1 MQGARANAK
10 RIIVRYTLVIGNK
23 AYSSWSLRPWL
34 VMKTAGITFDE
45 VRIPLYQGDY
55 RIRIAAYSRAGKV
68 PILVAG
74 NLTVWDS
81 LAICEY
87 LAERHPERRLWPSD
101 EAARAYARA
110 ISAEMHS
117 GFQALR
123 SNLPM
128 NLRRQF
134 PGVAVAPEAHSDIAR
149 IEAIWSD
156 SLQRYGGPFLCGGGF
171 SIADAMYAPVATRF
185 ETYAV
190 ALSVPARTY
199 ADTLLAL
206 PAMQEWYA
214 AARAETEVLPQYE
227 QQR

>member
-1 MQGARANAK
+1 MAL
-10 RIIVRYTLVIGNK
+10 YTLVIGNK

-34 VMKTAGITFDE
+34 AMKNAGIVFDE

-55 RIRIAAYSRAGKV
+55 RTRITNYSPAGKV
-68 PILVAG
+68 PILIAG
-74 NLTVWDS
+74 SVTVWDS

-87 LAERHPERRLWPSD
+87 LAELHPEQQLWPAD
-101 EAARAYARA
+101 AAARAYARA

-123 SNLPM
+123 SNMSM
-128 NLRRQF
+128 NVRRSF
-134 PGVAVAPEAHSDIAR
+134 PGVGMTSEVKSEIER
-149 IEAIWSD
+149 IEVIWND
-156 SLQRYGGPFLCGGGF
+156 SLQRYGGPFLCGGF

-185 ETYAV
+185 QTYAV
-190 ALSVPARTY
+190 ALSVAARTY

-214 AARAETEVLPQYE
+214 AARTETEVLPQYE
-227 QQR
+227 HQR